1 MRILVVDDDPELR
14 AHVVR
19 GLEERDI
26 KCAEAADGDQALRML
41 AEKSDGFDMI
51 LLDVMLPARSGW
63 ELLEAIRRAGHETP
77 VIFVSALDAVEERV
91 KGLQLGAD
99 DYVVK
104 PFAFDELV
112 ARIETVIRRRTALVP
127 VGLGEI
133 TLDIAR
139 RRVGVAGTPVE
150 VSPREFDLLLA
161 LVRAQGK
168 VVSRAELLRDVWG
181 IEHEPATNLVDVHI
195 GRLRK
200 RLEPHA
206 KGSIRTVRGQ
216 GYRLAKGTQAARAE

>member
-1 MRILVVDDDPELR
+1 MRILVIDDDPDLR
-14 AHVVR
+14 AHVTQ
-19 GLEERDI
+19 GLAERDI
-26 KCAEAADGDQALRML
+26 KCVEASDGDQALAIL
-41 AEKSDGFDMI
+41 AETRNGFDMI

-63 ELLEAIRRAGHETP
+63 ELLTAIRNAGHEIP

-127 VGLGEI
+127 IGLGHI
-133 TLDIAR
+133 HLDIAR
-139 RRVGVAGTPVE
+139 RRVDVAGTSVE

-161 LVRAQGK
+161 LVRAQGE
-168 VVSRAELLRDVWG
+168 VLSRAELLRDVWS
-181 IEHEPATNLVDVHI
+181 IDHEPGTNLVDVHI

-200 RLEPHA
+200 RIDPHA
-206 KGSIRTVRGQ
+206 PGSIQTVRGQ
-216 GYRLAKGTQAARAE
+216 GYRLNTEARSATD

>member
-1 MRILVVDDDPELR
+1 MRVLVVDDDPDLR
-14 AHVVR
+14 GHVIKGLTER
-19 GLEERDI
+19 GI
-26 KCAEAADGDQALRML
+26 KVAEASDGDTALSIL
-41 AEKSDGFDMI
+41 SEKRNGFDMI

-133 TLDIAR
+133 HLDIAR
-139 RRVGVAGTPVE
+139 RRVSVAGNSVE

-161 LVRAQGK
+161 LVRAQGE
-168 VVSRAELLRDVWG
+168 VLSRAELLSDVWG
-181 IEHEPATNLVDVHI
+181 IDHEPGTNLVDVHI

-200 RLEPHA
+200 RIDPNA
-206 KGSIRTVRGQ
+206 PGAIQTVRGK
-216 GYRLAKGTQAARAE
+216 GYRLNTEVRAAD